1 MFITISRPRL
11 AGTANWTFQ
20 CALLAVGLLVTGC
33 DSSGT
38 PGVIGSVE
46 GFAGAVVA
54 DEPRAATIGRDVLS
68 AGGSAADAAVATYF
82 ALSVTMPSTA
92 GLGGGGVCLAHHRET
107 GETLAFDF
115 LPRAGTDPRLAIP
128 ANTRGMAALHA
139 RFGVLQWAQLVGSA
153 ETLARFGTPTSRAL
167 ARELE
172 TIGVDLLRDPE
183 MALVFGDGSGGL
195 LGEGDNLIQEQLAN
209 TLARIR
215 QAGGGELY
223 VGQFARVFAES
234 AQAIG
239 APLTLQ
245 ALQASVPTVAPAF
258 GVDYGSHV
266 LYMPSPPADG
276 GITTA
281 QMISMIDDD
290 GGFDGSEADRA
301 RLISWASERVFLDRQ
316 SWMGPGGAST
326 QTAEQLLSDAHIA
339 SLEEALPTAPA
350 AAGPL
355 ENSWATGF
363 VTADRNGDMVA
374 CAVTMNT
381 LFGSRRMVPGSGIIL
396 APGPN
401 EQGMDFT
408 ALGPVI
414 LANPYTKH
422 TYFAGAAS
430 GGEAGISALANVFL
444 RVNDAEE
451 ALEAA
456 MLAKRVH
463 HNGVPDTVF
472 YEAGIDPG
480 VLAAADPGSTP
491 AAQTQILGRV
501 NAIWCPQALFSHPEF
516 CQAAADPRTFGL
528 AIVLAE

>member
-1 MFITISRPRL
+1 MSITIARL
-11 AGTANWTFQ
+11 FQAGAAGRTFQ
-20 CALLAVGLLVTGC
+20 CALLAAGLMAAGC
-33 DSSGT
+33 ETSGP
-38 PGVIGSVE
+38 PGVIGSVQ

-54 DEPRAATIGRDVLS
+54 DEPRAATIGRDVLG

-92 GLGGGGVCLAHHRET
+92 GLGGGGVCVAHHRET

-115 LPRAGTDPRLAIP
+115 LPRGAADPKVAVP
-128 ANTRGMAALHA
+128 ANVRGMAALHA
-139 RFGVLQWAQLVGSA
+139 RFGVLQWAQLVGAA
-153 ETLARFGTPTSRAL
+153 ETLARFGTPMSRAL

-172 TIGVDLLRDPE
+172 TIGPNILRDPE
-183 MALVFGDGSGGL
+183 MALVFGDGTGGL
-195 LGEGDNLIQEQLAN
+195 LGEGKNLVQAQLAN
-209 TLARIR
+209 TLSRIR
-215 QAGGGELY
+215 LGGGGELY

-245 ALQASVPTVAPAF
+245 SLQASVPKVAPAVA
-258 GVDYGSHV
+258 VDYGSHV
-266 LYMPSPPADG
+266 LYLPSPPAAG

-281 QMISMIDDD
+281 QMISMIDDE
-290 GGFDGSEADRA
+290 GGFDGSESDRD
-301 RLISWASERVFLDRQ
+301 RLISWASERALLDRQ
-316 SWMGPGGAST
+316 SWLGPGGT
-326 QTAEQLLSDAHIA
+326 TVQNAETLLSESHIA
-339 SLEEALPTAPA
+339 ALESGAPQSTAAP
-350 AAGPL
+350 GPL
-355 ENSWATGF
+355 ENAWATGF

-381 LFGSRRMVPGSGIIL
+381 LFGSRRMVPGSGVIL

-401 EQGMDFT
+401 EQGVDFT

-414 LANPYTKH
+414 LANPYTNH

-444 RVNDAEE
+444 RVNEAEQQ
-451 ALEAA
+451 LEAA

-463 HNGVPDTVF
+463 HNGVPDTLF
-472 YEAGIDPG
+472 YEPGIDPG
-480 VLAAADPGSTP
+480 ALAAADTGGAP
-491 AAQTQILGRV
+491 AVQVPVLGRV
-501 NAIWCPQALFSHPEF
+501 NAIWCPESLFRAPEF
-516 CQAAADPRTFGL
+516 CQASADPRTFGL